1 MAVLGEAP
9 DRAGRKAL
17 RVLGI
22 RLFPSRRERLPQRL
36 ARILLAAVRGE
47 CIPAARYLSPRRML
61 RLVRWARESRP
72 DVIVLGEVYQAPLI
86 AALEPLGARII
97 VDTHD
102 AASRVHARIA
112 AASRN
117 VVEKVGYGLLAWNT
131 RKVERRLLPRAAQ
144 LWVVSEED
152 ARFYRESSGL
162 LEVAVVPNVVE
173 IPEIPAPGTPES
185 PLAAVVQGSVV
196 FAGSFSYWPN
206 EDAALRLVELTR
218 PLAAAGLVKR
228 VSLVGIHPTERM
240 RQASATRGDV
250 VVTGPVNRVEPYL
263 RRAEVVAIPLTAGSG
278 TKLKVLEAMALG
290 RPVLTTPV
298 GAEGLEVE
306 PGVHLEVAPLD
317 RFADALATLLS
328 DADRRTVL
336 GNAGR
341 AWVEIH
347 ASPAALDRRLR
358 DLLRP
363 AREEE

>member
-9 DRAGRKAL
+9 DRAGRKGL

-22 RLFPSRRERLPQRL
+22 RLFPSRRERLSQRL
-36 ARILLAAVRGE
+36 ARILRAAVRGE
-47 CIPAARYLSPRRML
+47 CIPAARYLSPRRVQ
-61 RLVRWARESRP
+61 RLVCWARESRP
-72 DVIVLGEVYQAPLI
+72 DVIVLGEVYQASLI

-102 AASRVHARIA
+102 AASRIHARIA
-112 AASRN
+112 AASRSM
-117 VVEKVGYGLLAWNT
+117 VEKAGYGLLAWNT

-152 ARFYRESSGL
+152 ARFYRESIGL

-173 IPEIPAPGTPES
+173 IPERSAPGTPES
-185 PLAAVVQGSVV
+185 PVAPVVQGSVV

-218 PLAAAGLVKR
+218 PLAADGLVKR
-228 VSLVGIHPTERM
+228 VSLVGVHPTERM
-240 RQASATRGDV
+240 RQASATRADV
-250 VVTGPVNRVEPYL
+250 VVTGPVDRVEPYL
-263 RRAEVVAIPLTAGSG
+263 RGAEVVAIPLAAGSG

-298 GAEGLEVE
+298 GAEGLDVE

-317 RFADALATLLS
+317 RFAAALAALLR
-328 DADRRTVL
+328 DADRRRVL

-358 DLLRP
+358 ELLCP